1 MHTMCPSPTY
11 NALMKAMT
19 KFKQPMQAAR
29 LMPSGMDT
37 TDDNIL
43 KMMQLM
49 RFPVAATLKKDGIRA
64 FVMENLVSRSL
75 KPIPNFKIVEA
86 SMYLPQG
93 FDMELF
99 NEGLQY
105 HEIESIVMSRS
116 HPDWHKIEF
125 HILDW
130 YDENT
135 GYVERYKHAFT
146 SGVTAPLPI
155 VFDSPTTINNAHE
168 LLQFFLMAEEQKGEG
183 ICFRTLDSKYK
194 QGRHTLKEQGLV
206 KLCRLEIDEA
216 EIIGFIEQME
226 NGNPENRNGTG
237 RMDRS
242 TNAAKMYG
250 KNTLGSLLVRNKSG
264 QEFRIGTG
272 TGLTDR
278 LRQLIWDNQQSYKG
292 RTIVYSCKPHGAKV
306 LPRSPIMKG
315 FRTDL

>member
-1 MHTMCPSPTY
+1 
-11 NALMKAMT
+11 MKAMT
-19 KFKQPMQAAR
+19 KFKEPMAAAR

-43 KMMQLM
+43 KMMKLM

-75 KPIPNFKIVEA
+75 KPIPNYKIAEA
-86 SMYLPQG
+86 ATYLPQG

-99 NEGLQY
+99 NPALQY

-116 HPDWHKIEF
+116 HADWQKIEF
-125 HILDW
+125 HVIDW
-130 YDENT
+130 FDEEL
-135 GYVERYKHAFT
+135 GYKERYDHAFNC
-146 SGVTAPLPI
+146 GVVSTLPI
-155 VFDSPTTINNAHE
+155 VYEQPTVCNNVNE
-168 LLQFFLMAEEQKGEG
+168 LFNFFLQAEELQGEG
-183 ICFRTLDSKYK
+183 ICFRTPNSKYK
-194 QGRHTLKEQGLV
+194 QGRSTLKEQGLV